1 MQKKTSI
8 LSAINMTPDDVD
20 EFTSISNDVLQ
31 NPKISGKAKMILC
44 LLLSNEKGWKHYKT
58 KLQKYMKE
66 GREAINSGLNELEKN
81 GYILRSQYRCKKTKI
96 IKGSVISYT
105 QIPFYIDPK
114 KIIELLDKN
123 GFELI

>member
-1 MQKKTSI
+1 MEKKI
-8 LSAINMTPDDVD
+8 IIPDAINANINNNYTM
-20 EFTSISNDVLQ
+20 INNDILRD
-31 NPKISGKAKMILC
+31 PTLSFKAKTLLC
-44 LLLSNEKGWKHYKT
+44 LLLSNQKGWKSYKT
-58 KLQKYMKE
+58 QIKKCTKE
-66 GREAINSGLNELEKN
+66 GKNAIDSGLNELEKN